1 MQYVKFGSRR
11 GEEGE
16 IKLLDIFYK
25 HNIVFAEVK
34 EGAQKVKEKK
44 FLKGTRIM
52 IADGLKVVA
61 LAVAETDS
69 NSLDKFKIKFNK
81 NEIDRVNIADWVIAA
96 KVKIY
101 KLKEEDYFSTTIGKF
116 YHVKNKDK
124 IKLTDEL
131 LEKYSNI

>member
-11 GEEGE
+11 GKEGE
-16 IKLLDIFYK
+16 IKLLDIFYN

-34 EGAQKVKEKK
+34 AGAEKVKEKK

-61 LAVAETDS
+61 LGIAETDS
-69 NSLDKFKIKFNK
+69 DSLDKFNIKFNK
-81 NEIDRVNIADWVIAA
+81 NELDRVNISDWVRAA

-101 KLKEEDYFSTTIGKF
+101 KLEENDYFSTTIGKF
-116 YHVKNKDK
+116 YHVKNKEK

-131 LEKYSNI
+131 LEKYSK

>member
-11 GEEGE
+11 GKEGE
-16 IKLLDIFYK
+16 IKLLDIFYN

-34 EGAQKVKEKK
+34 AGAEKVKEKK

-61 LAVAETDS
+61 LGIAETDS
-69 NSLDKFKIKFNK
+69 DSLDKFNIKFNK
-81 NEIDRVNIADWVIAA
+81 NELDRVNISYWVIAA

-101 KLKEEDYFSTTIGKF
+101 KLEENDYFSTTIGKF
-116 YHVKNKDK
+116 YHVKNKEK

-131 LEKYSNI
+131 LEKYSK

>member
-11 GEEGE
+11 GEHGD

-34 EGAQKVKEKK
+34 AGVEKVKEKK

-52 IADGLKVVA
+52 IADGLTTV
-61 LAVAETDS
+61 AVAEALTDS
-69 NSLDKFKIKFNK
+69 DSLDKFNIKFTK
-81 NEIDRVNIADWVIAA
+81 NEIERVNISDWVIAA

-101 KLKEEDYFSTTIGKF
+101 KLKEEDYFPTTIGKF
-116 YHVKNKDK
+116 YHIKNKDK
-124 IKLTDEL
+124 IKLIDEL
-131 LEKYSNI
+131 LEKYSN